1 MNLTWRKAVRDSRL
15 DTTAKAVAFVLD
27 TYADKNGICWPG
39 LSTIARGA
47 GLNETNRGSVGQ
59 AIGRLE
65 AAGYLRVSRSKRASK
80 THADRTSARDS
91 NTYLLQIP
99 TVRQPHSE
107 SAAATQSTVLQTESH
122 RVAATQEAGSRTNPE
137 KKELP
142 PTSHEREPAN
152 DPEPHLQPALN
163 GNGHADEGT
172 YTRLAREAGFLL
184 QDMP

>member
-65 AAGYLRVSRSKRASK
+65 TARIPPRFTLQARQQEARRSDQ
-80 THADRTSARDS
+80 HARLEHLPAPD
-91 NTYLLQIP
+91 
-99 TVRQPHSE
+99 
-107 SAAATQSTVLQTESH
+107 SH
-122 RVAATQEAGSRTNPE
+122 RAA
-137 KKELP
+137 
-142 PTSHEREPAN
+142 PT
-152 DPEPHLQPALN
+152 L
-163 GNGHADEGT
+163 
-172 YTRLAREAGFLL
+172 
-184 QDMP
+184 